1 MSASSK
7 RNQGDKQAEERVKRA
22 RVEVDP
28 NKPSGSND
36 HIETAQDSDDE
47 EDENLDAAFISD
59 GESEDELSRPRQRG
73 DANPVKPQTMS
84 ANFDPSSVS
93 QDLNMNSDAQGD
105 FIATD
110 FPSGCDYRYLA
121 LKADHTSRPL
131 YISPNMATRTIILEA
146 FHPLA
151 SQAQD
156 FLITIAEPVSRPSHI
171 HEYKLTKHS
180 LQAAI
185 SVGLQT
191 EDIIDVLNRLSKV
204 RVSAQLA
211 EFIRE
216 STASYGKVKL
226 VLKKNSYHVES
237 SDPEVLR
244 RLLRD
249 STISQARLA
258 PEEGTAANTAKEGAM
273 VTFGFNQDLA
283 PKKGD
288 LIIPGTKPGNTA
300 NTEGGT
306 SSTSEKP
313 KNADDDLFGAIIGVD
328 NVDENDD
335 DDAVH
340 SFEVQGAEIENV
352 KRRCAELDYPMLE
365 EYDFRN
371 DTVNPTLEI
380 DLKPATQIRPYQ
392 EKSLSKMFGN
402 GRARSGIIVLP
413 CGAGK
418 TLVGI
423 TAASTIR
430 KSVLCLCT
438 SGVSV
443 MQWRQ
448 QFLMWSNIQDR
459 QISVFTADQKEKF
472 AGASGI
478 VVSTYSMVANRTKRS
493 HDSQKMMDFLTSR
506 EWGLIILDEVHV
518 VPAAMFRRV
527 VGTIKAHAKLGLTA
541 TLVREDDK
549 IDDLNFL
556 IGPKLYEA
564 NWMDLAAKGHIANVQ
579 CAEVWCPMTPEFYR
593 EYLREK
599 SRKKNLLYC
608 MNPQKFQACQ
618 FLIKYHEDRGDKIIV
633 FSDNV
638 YALEAYAKKLR
649 KLYIHGG
656 TPQVER
662 MRILQNFQHNPLV
675 NTIFLSKVGDTSID
689 LPEATCLIQIS
700 SHFGSRRQEAQRLG
714 RILRA
719 KRRNDE
725 GFNAFF
731 YSLVSRDT
739 QEFYF
744 STKRQQFLIDQGYA
758 FKVISHLQGL
768 ENLPD
773 LVYASKEEQI
783 ELLQSVLLANES
795 DAEIGTDVKNFGD
808 DIRGPNDRQA
818 NKKGANSGVRRIV
831 GNLSALSGGQSMSY
845 IERNKSA
852 NKQLAKEQAKSRSRI
867 FSKRDEVAKKKR
879 KEKEQ
884 QASGS

>member
-1 MSASSK
+1 MQIQSSLK
-7 RNQGDKQAEERVKRA
+7 
-22 RVEVDP
+22 
-28 NKPSGSND
+28 
-36 HIETAQDSDDE
+36 
-47 EDENLDAAFISD
+47 
-59 GESEDELSRPRQRG
+59 
-73 DANPVKPQTMS
+73 TMS
-84 ANFDPSSVS
+84 ANFDPSTMS

-110 FPSGCDYRYLA
+110 FPSGCDYQYLA

-171 HEYKLTKHS
+171 HEYKPQNTPYKL
-180 LQAAI
+180 
-185 SVGLQT
+185 
-191 EDIIDVLNRLSKV
+191 LSH
-204 RVSAQLA
+204 
-211 EFIRE
+211 
-216 STASYGKVKL
+216 
-226 VLKKNSYHVES
+226 YHVES

-430 KSVLCLCT
+430 KSTDNLSIHSRSKGEV
-438 SGVSV
+438 
-443 MQWRQ
+443 
-448 QFLMWSNIQDR
+448 
-459 QISVFTADQKEKF
+459 

-564 NWMDLAAKGHIANVQ
+564 NWMDLAAKDI
-579 CAEVWCPMTPEFYR
+579 
-593 EYLREK
+593 
-599 SRKKNLLYC
+599 LLTR
-608 MNPQKFQACQ
+608 MP
-618 FLIKYHEDRGDKIIV
+618 KIT
-633 FSDNV
+633 
-638 YALEAYAKKLR
+638 KT
-649 KLYIHGG
+649 LYSWG

>member
-1 MSASSK
+1 MSTSAK
-7 RNQGDKQAEERVKRA
+7 RNGAAGDERAKRA
-22 RVEVDP
+22 RVETASTVT
-28 NKPSGSND
+28 SGSMD
-36 HIETAQDSDDE
+36 RVETPQDTDEDE
-47 EDENLDAAFISD
+47 EDENLDAAFISA
-59 GESEDELSRPRQRG
+59 GESEDELSRPKKRG
-73 DANPVKPQTMS
+73 NANPVEPQTMT
-84 ANFDPSSVS
+84 ANFDQNISTE
-93 QDLNMNSDAQGD
+93 QNMNSDAQGD

-110 FPSGCDYRYLA
+110 FPAGCDYRYLS

-249 STISQARLA
+249 SIISQARLTT
-258 PEEGTAANTAKEGAM
+258 EESTTATTGKEGAM
-273 VTFGFNQDLA
+273 VTFGFNQDSA

-288 LIIPGTKPGNTA
+288 LVIPGTKTTNS

-306 SSTSEKP
+306 GTAAEKP

-506 EWGLIILDEVHV
+506 EWGLILLDEVHV

-638 YALEAYAKKLR
+638 YALEVWHAK
-649 KLYIHGG
+649 
-656 TPQVER
+656 
-662 MRILQNFQHNPLV
+662 
-675 NTIFLSKVGDTSID
+675 FL
-689 LPEATCLIQIS
+689 CL
-700 SHFGSRRQEAQRLG
+700 
-714 RILRA
+714 
-719 KRRNDE
+719 
-725 GFNAFF
+725 
-731 YSLVSRDT
+731 
-739 QEFYF
+739 
-744 STKRQQFLIDQGYA
+744 
-758 FKVISHLQGL
+758 
-768 ENLPD
+768 
-773 LVYASKEEQI
+773 
-783 ELLQSVLLANES
+783 
-795 DAEIGTDVKNFGD
+795 
-808 DIRGPNDRQA
+808 
-818 NKKGANSGVRRIV
+818 
-831 GNLSALSGGQSMSY
+831 
-845 IERNKSA
+845 
-852 NKQLAKEQAKSRSRI
+852 
-867 FSKRDEVAKKKR
+867 
-879 KEKEQ
+879 
-884 QASGS
+884 